1 MARNPD
7 RGRNTAIGCLMIP
20 LGAASGAMTGVLFST
35 IVAWA
40 TKAPSC
46 PDIPTCDW
54 YVYAGW
60 GALLGA
66 LSLPA
71 LVSWRLWQGPPP
83 RDTTISDNN
92 RS

>member
-7 RGRNTAIGCLMIP
+7 RGRNVAIGCFMVP
-20 LGAASGAMTGVLFST
+20 LGAASGGMTGVLVSKL
-35 IVAWA
+35 VAWV

-46 PDIPTCDW
+46 SGIPSCDW
-54 YVYAGW
+54 YIYAGW

-71 LVSWRLWQGPPP
+71 LVSWRLLQSGPA
-83 RDTTISDNN
+83 RDITSDTN

>member
-1 MARNPD
+1 MAGNPD
-7 RGRNTAIGCLMIP
+7 RPRNVAIGCFMVP
-20 LGAASGAMTGVLFST
+20 LGAASGAMTGVLVSKL
-35 IVAWA
+35 VAMA

-71 LVSWRLWQGPPP
+71 LVSWALWQRRPQD
-83 RDTTISDNN
+83 RNITIDTN

>member
-7 RGRNTAIGCLMIP
+7 RGRNVAIGCFMVP
-20 LGAASGAMTGVLFST
+20 LGAASGGMTGVLVSK

-46 PDIPTCDW
+46 SGIPSCDW

-66 LSLPA
+66 LTLPA
-71 LVSWRLWQGPPP
+71 LVSWRLLQSAPS
-83 RDTTISDNN
+83 RDITSQTN

>member
-7 RGRNTAIGCLMIP
+7 RGRNLAIGCFMLP
-20 LGAASGAMTGVLFST
+20 LGAASGAMTGVLVSKL
-35 IVAWA
+35 VAMVM
-40 TKAPSC
+40 KAPAC

-66 LSLPA
+66 LSLPV
-71 LVSWRLWQGPPP
+71 LVSWRLWQSPPP
-83 RDTTISDNN
+83 RDTTIPDTN